1 MTNAIRRLIIICM
14 GLTAGLCAWPLVEL
28 VLASQEAF
36 PSYFL
41 YSSAIGSLV
50 GAILGAFFA
59 AAGGLCDRAPGKALD
74 GAWKGAL
81 AGLAGGVLST
91 LVAQGLL
98 FYFGDRFLYRQS
110 PDGFTEG
117 NSNTALLIA
126 QAAGWLVVG
135 AAIGIAEGLR
145 AKSARKVALGFFGG
159 IAGGGLGG
167 LLFTWLT
174 IKAPDFNPGRLLALM
189 LMGGLIAVFYALL
202 ERRFAVGSLKVLNGP
217 LKGKE
222 FLVNQRR
229 LRLGSDS
236 ACDIV
241 LAGYRDVAAHHG
253 ELIVKKGE
261 LVLRRGER
269 VVIVNDRETAGQTL
283 KLDDVIKLGSATF
296 LYGYFG

>member
-14 GLTAGLCAWPLVEL
+14 GLAAGLFAWPLVEL
-28 VLASQEAF
+28 VLASQESF

-81 AGLAGGVLST
+81 AGLAGGGLST

-98 FYFGDRFLYRQS
+98 FYLGDRLLFRQS
-110 PDGFTEG
+110 PEAPAGG
-117 NSNTALLIA
+117 SVNLALLVA
-126 QAAGWLVVG
+126 QAGGWLVVG
-135 AAIGIAEGLR
+135 AAIGLAEGLR
-145 AKSARKVALGFFGG
+145 ARSAQKAVLGLLGG
-159 IAGGGLGG
+159 LAGGGLGG

-174 IKAPDFNPGRLLALM
+174 IKAPDFSLGRLFALM
-189 LMGGLIAVFYALL
+189 LMGGLVAVFYALL
-202 ERRFAVGSLKVLNGP
+202 ERRFAAGSLKVLNGP

-229 LRLGSDS
+229 LRLGSDKT
-236 ACDIV
+236 CDIV

-253 ELIVKKGE
+253 ELLVKKGE
-261 LVLRRGER
+261 LIIRRGER
-269 VVIVNDRETAGQTL
+269 VVIVNDSETAGQTL